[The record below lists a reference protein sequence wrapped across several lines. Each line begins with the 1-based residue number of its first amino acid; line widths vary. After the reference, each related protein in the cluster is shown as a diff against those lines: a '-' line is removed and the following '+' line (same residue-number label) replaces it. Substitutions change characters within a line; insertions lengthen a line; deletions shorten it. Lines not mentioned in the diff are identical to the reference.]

1 MGMLATWF
9 VLAVVVGVI
18 ASNRGRSGFG
28 WFVLSALISPL
39 IGLIL
44 VLALRT
50 PAADP
55 SSDGLHKQCLA
66 CAEWVKRDALKCKH
80 CGESLNA
87 SASGIAST
95 FAPGTASASEYAA
108 KPERA
113 VPSTGAVSFGTALG
127 RLVGRHPLLLV
138 TVAVAVLLWAI

>member
-55 SSDGLHKQCLA
+55 ILRRPAQ
-66 CAEWVKRDALKCKH
+66 
-80 CGESLNA
+80 
-87 SASGIAST
+87 
-95 FAPGTASASEYAA
+95 
-108 KPERA
+108 
-113 VPSTGAVSFGTALG
+113 AVSSVRGVGKARCIEVQALW
-127 RLVGRHPLLLV
+127 RVTECVGIGHRIYLRTRHRV
-138 TVAVAVLLWAI
+138 CI